1 MEFTRAAPNEISSR
15 VDVNHKM
22 SRVSAV
28 MALMH
33 FLINATHRCHGAM
46 EHLISNGFNPSFPTE
61 IAEIISL
68 IAAQSHFSSPP
79 SSYFRDIRW
88 KKKGVGRI
96 DPIVDHLIVVIY
108 EMDWEGSLAG
118 SKIDKSF
125 KDCLW
130 KLILLTS
137 KAWYKYWFCV
147 YLCLFI
153 KWKI

>member
-1 MEFTRAAPNEISSR
+1 MEFTRAALNEISSR

-68 IAAQSHFSSPP
+68 IAAQSHFSSPLP
-79 SSYFRDIRW
+79 LIFEIFDE
-88 KKKGVGRI
+88 KKGVGRI

-125 KDCLW
+125 KDGIM
-130 KLILLTS
+130 KTD
-137 KAWYKYWFCV
+137 
-147 YLCLFI
+147 FI
-153 KWKI
+153 DIKGLV

>member
-28 MALMH
+28 MVLMH

-108 EMDWEGSLAG
+108 EMDWEGSLAR

-125 KDCLW
+125 KDGLW